1 MKIYRLLLV
10 LGLGVLTQSVVAKT
24 AYPNILFILG
34 DDMGYDL
41 VAGLNP
47 ESHLLKTPH
56 IDKLLA
62 QGLSFT
68 DAHACASVCTPS
80 RYGILTGRNAWRS
93 RLKREVLWSYG
104 MPLIEKGRLTLP
116 EMLRRKGYY
125 TACIGKWHLGMEWH
139 KKDGT
144 IANKVLKID
153 DKVWSKNP
161 KIRQRVMDCEA
172 SIDFTQPIT
181 GGPTERGFD
190 YYFGMDLPN
199 MPPYTWIEN
208 NRVLKI
214 PTIQK
219 PKEIYGDEGIM
230 CEDFDPK
237 KILPTLTKRACKWI
251 AEAAKKDKPFFLY
264 LSLTSPHR
272 PIAPADEFIGKS
284 GLNKYGD
291 FIYQT
296 DWVVG
301 QILKALEKTGEA
313 QNTIVI
319 FTTDNGTAGNQFRG
333 LSRKKAPNIFYHF
346 RGSKLSIYE
355 GGHRLPLIVRW
366 PGKTK
371 PGSICNQTVTLND
384 FMASFAEMTNF
395 KLPNDA
401 AEDSFSILPI
411 LLGKTKTLIKY
422 PHIVN
427 QDYGGRLA
435 IRDGDWK
442 YIAGRKAQ
450 LYNLKQDIHERKNLA
465 KKYPEKVQEMDKLLK
480 MVKEKGRTVPKR
492 IN

>member
-1 MKIYRLLLV
+1 MKVYRFLWMLFLMAWV
-10 LGLGVLTQSVVAKT
+10 QTVGAKSV
-24 AYPNILFILG
+24 YPNILFILG

-41 VAGLNP
+41 VAGLNS
-47 ESHLLKTPH
+47 ESHQLKTPH
-56 IDKLLA
+56 IDRLLE

-116 EMLRRKGYY
+116 EMLRTKGYY
-125 TACIGKWHLGMEWH
+125 TGCIGKWHLGMEWH

-144 IANKVLKID
+144 IANKDLRID

-172 SIDFTQPIT
+172 SIDFSQPIT

-208 NRVLKI
+208 NRVLKV
-214 PTIQK
+214 PTVQK
-219 PKEIYGDEGIM
+219 PKAIYGDEGIM

-237 KILPTLTKRACKWI
+237 KILPALSKRACEWVT
-251 AEAAKKDKPFFLY
+251 EAAKKDKPFFLY
-264 LSLTSPHR
+264 FSLTSPHR
-272 PIAPADEFIGKS
+272 PIAPADEFVGKS

-301 QILKALEKTGEA
+301 EVLEALEKTGEA
-313 QNTIVI
+313 ENTIVI

-333 LSRKKAPNIFYHF
+333 VSKKMAPNLFYHF
-346 RGSKLSIYE
+346 RGAKLSIYE

-371 PGSICNQTVTLND
+371 PGSTCDQTVTLND
-384 FMASFAEMTNF
+384 FMASFAEMTGF
-395 KLPNDA
+395 ALPNDA

-411 LLGKTKTLIKY
+411 LLGKTTTLLKY

-435 IRDGDWK
+435 IRQGAWK
-442 YIAGRKAQ
+442 YIPGRKAQ
-450 LYNLKQDIHERKNLA
+450 LYNLEKDLHERKNLA
-465 KKYPEKVQEMDKLLK
+465 KTYPEKVQQMDAALK
-480 MVKEKGRTVPKR
+480 MAKKNGRTVEKR
-492 IN
+492 NM